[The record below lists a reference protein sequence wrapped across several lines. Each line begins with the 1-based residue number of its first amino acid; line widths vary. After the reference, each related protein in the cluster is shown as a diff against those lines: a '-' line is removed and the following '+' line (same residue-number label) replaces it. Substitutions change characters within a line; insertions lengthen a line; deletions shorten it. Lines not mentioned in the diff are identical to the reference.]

1 LWDKTVT
8 KNIFLGLLLTTFCT
22 LALAQDSDDSDKDRQ
37 YVTDQL
43 RLSLYEEPNSQSKVL
58 KLLLSG
64 DMLTIDEIR
73 GPYAL
78 VTDSS
83 GVRGWVKRGFMVT
96 DPTSNILLREEQEKN
111 ASLLEEIEKL
121 SSSKVVID
129 TYEKDMDE
137 LVAKM
142 AKLEDEKQTTQTAM
156 EELQAQ
162 LQSTQAQLEQR
173 MQNKLPLQEVLKDT
187 LAAYWQII
195 AAMLLLMLAVC
206 ILVTKAIVEAR
217 IKSKFHGIKIW

>member
-1 LWDKTVT
+1 MT

-195 AAMLLLMLAVC
+195 AALLLLMLAVC

>member
-1 LWDKTVT
+1 VT